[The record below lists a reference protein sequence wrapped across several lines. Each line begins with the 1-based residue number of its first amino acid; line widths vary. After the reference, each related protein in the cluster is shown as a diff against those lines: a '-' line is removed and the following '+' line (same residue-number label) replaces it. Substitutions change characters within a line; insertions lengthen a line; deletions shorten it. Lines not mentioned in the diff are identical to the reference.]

1 MSIEM
6 MTKDE
11 MLDYF
16 EDVESLFSE
25 YVLMINRV
33 ADESV
38 ETELMRQ
45 AINAKNVLHEMLR
58 VLRTLELDESD
69 WTRISNT
76 LMSFLVSDIV
86 LDEMEEDDGQSD
98 ISRE

>member
-1 MSIEM
+1 
-6 MTKDE
+6 
-11 MLDYF
+11 
-16 EDVESLFSE
+16 
-25 YVLMINRV
+25 MINSV
-33 ADESV
+33 ADDSV

>member
-1 MSIEM
+1 MSIET

-16 EDVESLFSE
+16 EDVGNLFSE

-33 ADESV
+33 ADDSV

-45 AINAKNVLHEMLR
+45 AINAKNVLHELLR
-58 VLRTLELDESD
+58 VLRTLELDDSD
-69 WTRISNT
+69 WTRISNI

-86 LDEMEEDDGQSD
+86 LDGMEEDNGQSD

>member
-16 EDVESLFSE
+16 EDVENLFSE

-33 ADESV
+33 ADDSV

-45 AINAKNVLHEMLR
+45 TINTKNVLHEILR
-58 VLRTLELDESD
+58 VLRTLELDDSD
-69 WTRISNT
+69 WTRISNI

-86 LDEMEEDDGQSD
+86 LDGMEEDNGQSD

>member
-1 MSIEM
+1 
-6 MTKDE
+6 
-11 MLDYF
+11 
-16 EDVESLFSE
+16 
-25 YVLMINRV
+25 MINRV
-33 ADESV
+33 ADDSV

>member
-16 EDVESLFSE
+16 EDVENLFSE

-33 ADESV
+33 ADDSV

-45 AINAKNVLHEMLR
+45 AINAKNVLHEILR
-58 VLRTLELDESD
+58 VLRTLELDDSD
-69 WTRISNT
+69 WTRISNI

-86 LDEMEEDDGQSD
+86 LDGMEEDDGQSD

>member
-1 MSIEM
+1 M

-16 EDVESLFSE
+16 EDVENLFSE

-33 ADESV
+33 ADDSV

-45 AINAKNVLHEMLR
+45 AINAKNVLHEILR
-58 VLRTLELDESD
+58 VLRTLELDDSD
-69 WTRISNT
+69 WTRISNI

-86 LDEMEEDDGQSD
+86 LDGMEEDDGQSD